1 MLFIPGEIPGTD
13 ELVIEGTVDITY
25 VNSNIGTIEYPNATH
40 VESERDFLYI
50 RYGDNESITINRDHM
65 KTMHIKETKTATISR
80 DY

>member
-13 ELVIEGTVDITY
+13 KLVIEGTVDITY
-25 VNSNIGTIEYPNATH
+25 ANGNIGTIEYPKATH

-65 KTMHIKETKTATISR
+65 KSMYIKETKTTKISK